1 MKGWLPCLH
10 PPFVP
15 GTTCCKRCAPPQ
27 TLPNPTPYST
37 STAAGGGGDCPSAT
51 LSPASAEPSAPR
63 AHTGRGS
70 AAQLS
75 SLVPLV
81 GRSQPGQHALRPGSS
96 AGQHVRVRM
105 PTPCPAPGC
114 HAARLARAGVES
126 GHQVRGGAPPLGFQS
141 RAWAPLYTA
150 ASRFRATQRAR
161 GARGALA
168 AGEGSRVHP
177 EPRPVCWLGGG
188 AAEGESLSGSV
199 GHPDCSE
206 PVCLTFAPVRAFTMA
221 SVPSAGCLLAKNQY
235 YRSKLD

>member
-1 MKGWLPCLH
+1 
-10 PPFVP
+10 
-15 GTTCCKRCAPPQ
+15 
-27 TLPNPTPYST
+27 
-37 STAAGGGGDCPSAT
+37 
-51 LSPASAEPSAPR
+51 
-63 AHTGRGS
+63 
-70 AAQLS
+70 
-75 SLVPLV
+75 
-81 GRSQPGQHALRPGSS
+81 
-96 AGQHVRVRM
+96 M

-235 YRSKLD
+235 YRTRLNSESSVSSGSSSFCSDPVNFSDQEKAHHGLPELFDKCWWIKNFFHSETSASPNMSGKTLSTSSVAS